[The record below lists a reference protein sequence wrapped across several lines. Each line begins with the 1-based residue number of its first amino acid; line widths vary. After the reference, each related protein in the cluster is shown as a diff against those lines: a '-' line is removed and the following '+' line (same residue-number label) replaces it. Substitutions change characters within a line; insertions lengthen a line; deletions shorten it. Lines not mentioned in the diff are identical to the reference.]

1 MVRGQD
7 VLEKFKS
14 SLVNLDLD
22 GTVEATKKALKLG
35 VSPYDV
41 MGSMREAS
49 DVIGKKW
56 ESSEY
61 FISELIAAGSIMKA
75 VTDVLRPHVIAEEA
89 KYKGKVVIGSA
100 PGDLHD
106 IGKNLVAVS
115 LIGAG
120 FEVVDL
126 GVDVPSE
133 KFVEAVRRERPDIV
147 GISALISTT
156 MLGSARVIEALKEA
170 GLRDKVK
177 VIVGGAPL
185 TDAYAESIG
194 ADASAND
201 VIKGIKICEEWV
213 ARRAA

>member
-1 MVRGQD
+1 MKSRD
-7 VLEKFKS
+7 VLERFKS
-14 SLVNLDLD
+14 SIINLDLD
-22 GTVEATKKALKLG
+22 GAVEATNKALELG

-41 MGSMREAS
+41 MGSMCEAS
-49 DVIGKKW
+49 DVVGKKW
-56 ESSEY
+56 ESKEY
-61 FISELIAAGSIMKA
+61 FISELVAAGSIMKA
-75 VTDVLRPHVIAEEA
+75 ITDVLKPHVIAEEA

-126 GVDVPSE
+126 GIDVPPE
-133 KFVEAVRRERPDIV
+133 RFVEAVKKEKPDIL
-147 GISALISTT
+147 GISALVSTT
-156 MLGSARVIEALKEA
+156 MLRIGEVIEALRAA

-185 TDAYAESIG
+185 TDAYAKSVG

-201 VIKGIKICEEWV
+201 VILGIKICERWL
-213 ARRAA
+213 AK